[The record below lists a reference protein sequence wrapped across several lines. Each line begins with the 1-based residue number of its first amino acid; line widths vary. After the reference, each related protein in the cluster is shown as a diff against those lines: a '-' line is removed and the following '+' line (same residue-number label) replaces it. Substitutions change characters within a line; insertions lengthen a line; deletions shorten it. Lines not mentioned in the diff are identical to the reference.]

1 MASVSSVDAM
11 APVSCGAITIALA
24 PWLVSAWALATSL
37 AMSFCEL
44 VGVIRLMPVSCAYC
58 GMYLA

>member
-1 MASVSSVDAM
+1 M

-24 PWLVSAWALATSL
+24 PWLVSACALATSF

-44 VGVIRLMPVSCAYC
+44 VGVIRLTPRSFANC
-58 GMYLA
+58 GTYLE